1 MSGNLVLERSDH
13 AADLRKV
20 LAGFRI
26 TDAERQS
33 LAELRVQL
41 VELGGQLSTV
51 SNPAVSREVRSA
63 RCGIRSGTLGPDALQ
78 SALRRSED
86 KRDIRRALKSRNA
99 ELGREAGRLLEGVF
113 TRAADAARPLVAKIR
128 AEAEARIRTFLPT
141 ADASKLAAQDP
152 VVRGLTDG
160 LELLETHA
168 ASCADAQLEDGRWR
182 LSAETL
188 DRLLA
193 SLGLN
198 LSDRQELA
206 A

>member
-1 MSGNLVLERSDH
+1 
-13 AADLRKV
+13 
-20 LAGFRI
+20 
-26 TDAERQS
+26 
-33 LAELRVQL
+33 
-41 VELGGQLSTV
+41 
-51 SNPAVSREVRSA
+51 
-63 RCGIRSGTLGPDALQ
+63 LQ

-86 KRDIRRALKSRNA
+86 AHDIRRALKSRNA

-168 ASCADAQLEDGRWR
+168 ASCADAQLEGGRWR

-193 SLGLN
+193 SLGLD
-198 LSDRQELA
+198 LSDQHA
-206 A
+206 VAS